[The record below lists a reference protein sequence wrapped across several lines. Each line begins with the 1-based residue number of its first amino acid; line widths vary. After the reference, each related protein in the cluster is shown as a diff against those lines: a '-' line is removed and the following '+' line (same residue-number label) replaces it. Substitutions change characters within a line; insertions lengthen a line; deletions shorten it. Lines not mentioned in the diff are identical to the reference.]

1 MKITSTAQQVQS
13 FIRLHSLHCNND
25 DDDDDDDDDDY
36 YVSEEGQRL
45 STLLPTLRTLIQT
58 LDHHP
63 TKDNNHSSSNSNNN
77 KEEEEEEEVSCRQLL
92 HGIHGNEALEALEYY
107 MTCYARSSKEDAH
120 VSQNITTFTQLERHD
135 NDNDRR
141 KEATAMRLEVSVAS
155 ALVYVELLRT
165 RGAIGVGLVD
175 VATLARLCSVLN
187 KYVEWVSHGK
197 ECEEGVAACGS
208 KKRCTKNHKAGNKR
222 SRRNDSEEEEEEEEE
237 DAVGVSFVVEVGND
251 DGDEEYDLIY
261 VNKIRFMGNKLCLA
275 LAHLPLLHY
284 KQEAR
289 EMVIDALLKS
299 IAIVSAE
306 QRQTKLPSNHILL
319 VQRSLL
325 ELCKSTNTTSTSVR
339 DGDVKNV
346 EVEVRDSRDRG
357 QEQNV
362 VYILRGLMR
371 ILLLEVDPLPGGQ
384 KGK

>member
-13 FIRLHSLHCNND
+13 FIRFHSLHCNND
-25 DDDDDDDDDDY
+25 DDDDDD
-36 YVSEEGQRL
+36 YVNEEGQRL
-45 STLLPTLRTLIQT
+45 STLIPTLRSLIQT
-58 LDHHP
+58 LDHHHHHN
-63 TKDNNHSSSNSNNN
+63 TKDNSSN
-77 KEEEEEEEVSCRQLL
+77 KEEEVSCRQLL

-107 MTCYARSSKEDAH
+107 MTCYARSSEEDVH

-141 KEATAMRLEVSVAS
+141 KEANAMRLEVSVAS
-155 ALVYVELLRT
+155 ALVYVELLRR

-187 KYVEWVSHGK
+187 KYVEWISHEK
-197 ECEEGVAACGS
+197 ECEEGMAACSS
-208 KKRCTKNHKAGNKR
+208 KKRCTKNHRGGNKR

-237 DAVGVSFVVEVGND
+237 EEDAVGVSFVVEEGDD
-251 DGDEEYDLIY
+251 DGDEEDDLIY
-261 VNKIRFMGNKLCLA
+261 IHKIRYMGNKLCLA

-299 IAIVSAE
+299 VAIVSAE
-306 QRQTKLPSNHILL
+306 QRQTKLPSNHVLH

-325 ELCKSTNTTSTSVR
+325 ELCKSTNATSTSVR
-339 DGDVKNV
+339 DGDVENG
-346 EVEVRDSRDRG
+346 EVEVQDSRDRG